1 MTNAKFMREFV
12 LKHPE
17 YKQDSIVS
25 AEMIFDLSKMVANL
39 EEPDSE
45 PRQILLGEFAK
56 TDAVWE

>member
-1 MTNAKFMREFV
+1 VPTGARFLRDFV
-12 LKHPE
+12 QAHPE

-56 TDAVWE
+56 TDAV